1 MERGVVIQGP
11 WQGKPEAITGLPLA
25 ETALLDKARL
35 GLCHGF
41 IGVVQGSSLLGLFL
55 GLEQTLLTRLN
66 KACGESLALK
76 PLLWLFSR
84 NVGQTQKPSFFG
96 AWDRL
101 LTLILPSIGLFVWML
116 AFVTATSTGKIA
128 AIGLALGAYT
138 AVLAAISGR
147 LHWLKKLS
155 TVDWLVFAYF
165 VLQVV
170 SAAFSSWQHESLVG
184 LSKTFTFF
192 VGFLTFR
199 SLFNLRPAL
208 MKVWFA
214 SLFLAGLSQAAVAGW
229 QTIVG
234 VNPLATW
241 SDTTV
246 NAELQINRVYGTIQP
261 LNPNLLAGFLLAA
274 LPSAGWL
281 ALHALPDFSCL
292 SKRWPVAALLLTGA
306 VGMVWALVQTGSRG
320 GYLSLLGSGA
330 LALFLGVLLTGLWL
344 EAKQNHSAE
353 TKPESSL
360 KQKLTSWGVLAGI
373 PLGLTLVL
381 GVAFMKVASLRQRL
395 ASIFAMRED
404 SSISYRLNVY
414 DSCMQMAA
422 DNWATG
428 IGPGNSVFKQIY
440 GLYMKPGFNALGC
453 YSVPLEVATE
463 LGFSGV
469 VVMLALAWAVAAGT
483 LSRLFSFGV
492 QQRQRLLGAC
502 LLLALSLFVG
512 QGLFDTVWYRPAV
525 QLCFWAWAAA
535 WLQWCSTAHQGL
547 EAKPAPM
554 RVV

>member
-1 MERGVVIQGP
+1 MERGVVIKGP
-11 WQGKPEAITGLPLA
+11 WQAKAEIATELPMT
-25 ETALLDKARL
+25 ETALSDHAKL

-41 IGVVQGSSLLGLFL
+41 VGAVQGSSLVQGALSIEQDLLG
-55 GLEQTLLTRLN
+55 RLN
-66 KACGESLALK
+66 AACTESLAFK
-76 PLLWLFSR
+76 PLLWLFAR
-84 NVGQTQKPSFFG
+84 NAGQAQKGSLFG

-101 LTLILPSIGLFVWML
+101 LTVILPGIGLFVMML

-138 AVLAAISGR
+138 AVLAAVSGR
-147 LHWLKKLS
+147 LHWLKKL
-155 TVDWLVFAYF
+155 TTADWLVFAYF
-165 VLQVV
+165 ALQVV
-170 SAAFSSWQHESLVG
+170 AAAFSSWQHESLVG

-192 VGFLTFR
+192 IGFLTFR
-199 SLFNLRPAL
+199 SLFNLRPLL
-208 MKVWFA
+208 MKVWFT

-234 VNPLATW
+234 VDPLATW

-281 ALHALPDFSCL
+281 AVYALPDFSCF
-292 SKRWPVAALLLTGA
+292 SKRWPVAALLLSGA
-306 VGMVWALVQTGSRG
+306 ITMVWALVQTGSRG

-330 LALFLGVLLTGLWL
+330 LALFLGVMLTGLWL
-344 EAKQNHSAE
+344 EAKQGNKAE
-353 TKPESSL
+353 SKTELSP
-360 KQKLTSWGVLAGI
+360 KQKLTQWALLAGV
-373 PLGLTLVL
+373 PASFLLAL
-381 GVAFMKVASLRQRL
+381 GVAFMKVESLRHRL

-463 LGFSGV
+463 LGLSGV
-469 VVMLALAWAVAAGT
+469 VVMLALGWAIAVGT
-483 LSRLFSFGV
+483 LSKLFNFAMS
-492 QQRQRLLGAC
+492 QRQRLLGAC

-525 QLCFWAWAAA
+525 QLCFWAWLAA
-535 WLQWCSTAHQGL
+535 WLQWCSTSHQTL
-547 EAKPAPM
+547 EPKPVTM